1 MPKKSNDQIF
11 EEAEAELYG
20 EAIKQTE
27 QEIYDDALGLSPDEN
42 DGDTSLEQ
50 MDNDDAPTGD
60 EEPTDE
66 EEGEKPDESEEG
78 EGEGEEGE
86 GKEPEA
92 GDRQPERGQDR
103 RGIPPGRLREESEA
117 RRVAEAERD
126 AERARVR
133 ELDARLRLLEQG
145 DKPKPQQPERP
156 DMFADPEGWAASQ
169 RAEIEASVAVRH
181 VNASLNDTAEEHGER
196 FHEAYTALIRAGQ
209 SGDRQTVQ
217 QIWDSPNPGRALMR
231 WHDRQQLIRDVGTD
245 PQAYRTRV
253 ARELMQDSEFR
264 QQMLETMRNDAMN
277 GDGGRPRTR
286 TRLPASLNG
295 ASGGAG
301 HRSRDPGPTRGGG
314 FSASAE
320 REIADSVWEN

>member
-1 MPKKSNDQIF
+1 MPKKSNEQLY
-11 EEAEAELYG
+11 EESEAELYG
-20 EAIKQTE
+20 EAIRQTE
-27 QEIYDDALGLSPDEN
+27 QEVFDDALGLAPDEN

-50 MDNDDAPTGD
+50 MDDDDAPTGD
-60 EEPTDE
+60 EEPTDD
-66 EEGEKPDESEEG
+66 EEGEDPDESEEG
-78 EGEGEEGE
+78 EGEESEQPA
-86 GKEPEA
+86 EPE
-92 GDRQPERGQDR
+92 DRQQDR

-117 RRVAEAERD
+117 RRAAEAERD

-133 ELDARLRLLEQG
+133 ELDARLRLIEQG
-145 DKPKPQQPERP
+145 NQPKPEPPERP
-156 DMFADPEGWAASQ
+156 DVFADPVAWEERI
-169 RAEIEASVAVRH
+169 RAEIEASVAARH
-181 VNASLNDTAEEHGER
+181 VNASLTDAREEHGEK
-196 FHEAYTALIRAGQ
+196 FDAAYQAIIRAGQ

-231 WHDRQQLIRDVGTD
+231 WHDRQQVIRDVGAD
-245 PQAYRTRV
+245 PSAYRNKV
-253 ARELMQDSEFR
+253 AQDLMRDPEFR
-264 QQMLETMRNDAMN
+264 RQMVETLRDDAMN

-314 FSASAE
+314 YSAAAE